1 METFKKYI
9 MEKEDPIA
17 RIDRQRA
24 EKKGSKNVV
33 VAILAAL
40 AVILAVVLAVVASR
54 DYKLVKELEQDK
66 AELESRIVELKTD
79 FDNLQSDYDYI
90 NTQLDSSRE
99 EVAML
104 VDRIKKTE
112 ATNRQQMRK
121 YEKELGTLRSIMKS
135 YVAQIDS
142 LNTANRRLA
151 DELSNSKK
159 ELAKA
164 TGENKELSAKVENL
178 SSKVATGSIV
188 KARGLSAKAYNNSNK
203 ATDRSSRVKRLAVS
217 LSLVENELAKK
228 GPMTVYIVVKDP
240 EGHQLLDGEGAS
252 FRLNGETVAASASR
266 EVDYQG
272 QEVDMTIYLNN
283 ISDYVKGIYTIDV
296 YTAKS
301 QLGSIEL
308 LLR

>member
-1 METFKKYI
+1 

-33 VAILAAL
+33 VAVLAAL
-40 AVILAVVLAVVASR
+40 AVILAIVLAVVASR

-66 AELESRIVELKTD
+66 ADLEQRIGELKSD

-178 SSKVATGSIV
+178 SSKVATGAIV

-228 GPMTVYIVVKDP
+228 GPMTVYIIVKDP
-240 EGHQLLDGEGAS
+240 EGNQLLDGEGAS
-252 FRLNGETVAASASR
+252 FRLNGESVAASASR

-283 ISDYVKGIYTIDV
+283 VSEYVKGIYTIEV
-296 YTAKS
+296 YTDKS

>member
-1 METFKKYI
+1 

-66 AELESRIVELKTD
+66 ADLENRITELKTD

-142 LNTANRRLA
+142 LNTANRKLA
-151 DELSNSKK
+151 DELSSSKK

-164 TGENKELSAKVENL
+164 TGENKELSAKVESL
-178 SSKVATGSIV
+178 SSKVATGAIV

-228 GPMTVYIVVKDP
+228 GPMTVYSRVKDP
-240 EGHQLLDGEGAS
+240 EGNLLLDGEGAS
-252 FRLNGETVAASASR
+252 FRLNGESVAASASR

-272 QEVDMTIYLNN
+272 KEVDMTIYLNN
-283 ISDYVKGIYTIDV
+283 VSDYVKGIYTIDV
-296 YTAKS
+296 YTDKA

-308 LLR
+308 MLR

>member
-1 METFKKYI
+1 

-66 AELESRIVELKTD
+66 ADLENRITELKTD

-121 YEKELGTLRSIMKS
+121 YEKELGTLRSIMRS

-142 LNTANRRLA
+142 LNTANRKLA
-151 DELSNSKK
+151 DELSSSKK

-164 TGENKELSAKVENL
+164 TGENKELSAKVESL
-178 SSKVATGSIV
+178 SSKVATGAIV

-228 GPMTVYIVVKDP
+228 GPMTVYIRVKDP
-240 EGHQLLDGEGAS
+240 EGNLLLDGEGAS
-252 FRLNGETVAASASR
+252 FRLNGESVAASASR

-283 ISDYVKGIYTIDV
+283 VSDYVKGIYTIDI
-296 YTAKS
+296 YTDKA
-301 QLGSIEL
+301 QLGSLEL